1 VAVIDLDT
9 GVFPVGR
16 VGLYRGLR
24 RVQRR
29 LAFVLIIALV
39 VGGLS
44 LTARPAQ
51 ATFPGGIGMIA
62 FASDLDTGGTREI
75 YVRDFGGSTPLRVT
89 TNSAE
94 DFEPQWSPDG
104 TKLVREPWPSECLAC
119 GNEVS
124 PRLDGIKNRG
134 QGACIF
140 CATSGYKPDE
150 PGSVY
155 LVTHGGF
162 SAIKVGVRNLDSYR
176 LQEHERYGWTLIE
189 EWQFDNGAVPLRIE
203 SAVLDWWRGD
213 LDASV
218 PFTPSDLPQGGYT
231 ETASTTEA
239 SPEATRDYIAR
250 TVAPLSG

>member
-1 VAVIDLDT
+1 MRLTQPRHQINCRGTACTCNRNHTSRARHRQSWLPTPVAELD
-9 GVFPVGR
+9 
-16 VGLYRGLR
+16 
-24 RVQRR
+24 R
-29 LAFVLIIALV
+29 L
-39 VGGLS
+39 
-44 LTARPAQ
+44 
-51 ATFPGGIGMIA
+51 
-62 FASDLDTGGTREI
+62 
-75 YVRDFGGSTPLRVT
+75 
-89 TNSAE
+89 
-94 DFEPQWSPDG
+94 
-104 TKLVREPWPSECLAC
+104 PSQL
-119 GNEVS
+119 
-124 PRLDGIKNRG
+124 
-134 QGACIF
+134 
-140 CATSGYKPDE
+140 DE

-189 EWQFDNGAVPLRIE
+189 EWQFDDGAVPLRIE